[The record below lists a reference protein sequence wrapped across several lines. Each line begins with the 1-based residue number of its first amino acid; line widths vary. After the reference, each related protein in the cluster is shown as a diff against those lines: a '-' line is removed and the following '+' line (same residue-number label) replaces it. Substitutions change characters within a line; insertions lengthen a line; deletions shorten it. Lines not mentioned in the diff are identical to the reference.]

1 MSGWPAERDELE
13 ELQRELAER
22 AAAAAPWRPDEAA
35 SIGGVFFASARSGD
49 RAWAAAVRLDP
60 GGETTSA
67 VVRGIARFAYEPGLL
82 ALREGALLEGALRSL
97 PRLPDVVLVNASGR
111 DHPRGAGLALHLG
124 SVLGVPTVGVTD
136 RPLLAIANAP
146 RDERFAGAP
155 LRLGDELVGFAVRT
169 RRGARPVL
177 AHSAWRTDADT
188 ARAVVAAA
196 TGRGRTP
203 EPLRRARFLARV
215 ERARDEGRLP
225 ARWAHDPFAEGR

>member
-1 MSGWPAERDELE
+1 MFQLYHH
-13 ELQRELAER
+13 
-22 AAAAAPWRPDEAA
+22 
-35 SIGGVFFASARSGD
+35 GD

-188 ARAVVAAA
+188 ARAVVVAA